1 MFDELNDELDK
12 AFWLPTQINELTH
25 SGIQNVAHKMV
36 PLLPPLQQNRIHNV
50 IESALIK
57 EFDTLSDDE
66 IKLFKIGTTTF
77 TDSKFIVL
85 IEFKKSSNKAGNM
98 TVYDRLA
105 FSTLFKAQQA
115 LAEYSGMTLE
125 SCTRFF
131 DKPFVD
137 HFIDFDTYIYIRIIY
152 LDVKR

>member
-12 AFWLPTQINELTH
+12 AFWLPTRINELTH

-66 IKLFKIGTTTF
+66 IKLFKKEAESF
-77 TDSKFIVL
+77 TDTKSIILIV
-85 IEFKKSSNKAGNM
+85 FRNQSGH
-98 TVYDRLA
+98 VYRHSA
-105 FSTLFKAQQA
+105 FSDVIKALCALVAHTGKTLQECVQ
-115 LAEYSGMTLE
+115 
-125 SCTRFF
+125 FF
-131 DKPFVD
+131 QCRGSFQYVD
-137 HFIDFDTYIYIRIIY
+137 YKTFICIKIIR
-152 LDVKR
+152 LD